1 LQIVR
6 FGRLSREFDEL
17 GVRVYALSHDSPA
30 SHAAWAEQLNANGHL
45 GSQQLLS
52 DWNSEASRA
61 FGVYRD
67 ELIGMRPLNVRGAF
81 LVDGD
86 STLRYSWTSDDLR
99 ELPDPQPVVAAAR
112 ALS

>member
-1 LQIVR
+1 MQIVR
-6 FGRLSREFDEL
+6 FGRLSQELDEL

-30 SHAAWAEQLNANGHL
+30 SHAAWTDQLSSNGHL

-61 FGVYRD
+61 FGVYRE
-67 ELIGMRPLNVRGAF
+67 ELIGLRPLNVRGAF
-81 LVDGD
+81 LVDADG
-86 STLRYSWTSDDLR
+86 TLRYGWTSDDLR
-99 ELPDPQPVVAAAR
+99 ELPDPQPVIAAAR